1 MGIFGEIFGG
11 SEKNA
16 DFKAG
21 LPSEAAAETSINP
34 EDKQDILPDASTYTA
49 ETGRMVADAENV
61 QEIPTSINSLE
72 AVMNELQTSKEE
84 LPQQN

>member
-34 EDKQDILPDASTYTA
+34 ENKQYILPDASAYTA
-49 ETGRMVADAENV
+49 ETGRMVADVETA
-61 QEIPTSINSLE
+61 QEIPNGINSLE
-72 AVMNELQTSKEE
+72 AVMNELQPSKEE